1 MSPSFNRSNHFN
13 PADRTWRRCLAV
25 VLACCGIVSSVCLPP
40 SAWAQDKPAGVQRIK
55 HQITG
60 LFCPEREQDLRELF
74 ERSLTKFKLVSI
86 DYANAEATFDYDPVA
101 AFPGAKPEQLVERFD
116 NELRSASKS
125 TFGAKPLRTI
135 ATDKLKR
142 IEIPIVGLD
151 CKACSLAAYEIVARL
166 KGVEQAQASF
176 KEGRVTVLVDAE
188 KIDQAEL
195 ESALKQRGVTIK
207 PRE

>member
-1 MSPSFNRSNHFN
+1 MRLCGQFAQGHFG
-13 PADRTWRRCLAV
+13 
-25 VLACCGIVSSVCLPP
+25 VLF
-40 SAWAQDKPAGVQRIK
+40 GV
-55 HQITG
+55 
-60 LFCPEREQDLRELF
+60 
-74 ERSLTKFKLVSI
+74 
-86 DYANAEATFDYDPVA
+86 A
-101 AFPGAKPEQLVERFD
+101 
-116 NELRSASKS
+116 LRSE
-125 TFGAKPLRTI
+125 GCIAKAWTPVFSLRTI

-188 KIDQAEL
+188 KIDQAEI
-195 ESALKQRGVTIK
+195 EAALKQRGVTIK